1 MFMTIFETILNAE
14 NIRVAI
20 ILLAVFGM
28 ALWLNTKSDAKNAAL
43 QEKLT
48 EKIERVRDEL
58 TGKIERVENAVAEIK
73 NNDLAHLNYAF
84 KTLTFILKQKG
95 ALTPEEQEHIDKS
108 LEG

>member
-1 MFMTIFETILNAE
+1 
-14 NIRVAI
+14 
-20 ILLAVFGM
+20 M

-58 TGKIERVENAVAEIK
+58 TGKIERVRDELTGKIERVENAVAEIK

-84 KTLTFILKQKG
+84 KALTFILKQKG